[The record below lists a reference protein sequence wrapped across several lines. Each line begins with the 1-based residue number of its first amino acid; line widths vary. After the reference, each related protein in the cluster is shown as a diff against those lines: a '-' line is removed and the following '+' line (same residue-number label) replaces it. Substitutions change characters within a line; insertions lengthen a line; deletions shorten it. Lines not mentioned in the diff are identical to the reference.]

1 MMLEY
6 FFWLN
11 VLVVVYTYLGYGLIL
26 LILNLLFSR
35 KNRISTKTEHAEVS
49 ILIAAYNEEDWIVEK
64 INNTL
69 SLDYPAKLL
78 KVIVIT
84 DGSTDETYQKAK
96 SCSNSTGISVEVYHQ
111 PERKGKLAAIERIM
125 PLVKSPITV
134 FTDANTHL
142 NSQAIQHL
150 VHHYHNPKI
159 GAVAGEKRIS
169 SANKDEASS
178 AGEGLYWKYES
189 LLKAWDAKLYSAVGA
204 AGELF
209 SIRTNLYENIPP
221 DTLIEDF
228 YLTMTVLRKGYR
240 IAYAADAYAVEG
252 SSASVGEELKRKI
265 RIAAGGLQAS
275 WRLRD
280 LLNPFRYGV
289 FSWQFLSHK
298 VLRWTLAP
306 LALPL
311 VFVSNLLLAFSAG
324 KLYLGIFILQ
334 ILFYLLALLG
344 WFFEKKQLKIK
355 AFFIPY
361 YFCIM
366 NYSVFLGFARLLK
379 KQQTVL
385 WEKAERK
392 RNQ

>member
-1 MMLEY
+1 MLEL

-11 VLVVVYTYLGYGLIL
+11 VLIVVYTYLGYGLIL
-26 LILNLLFSR
+26 LILNLLFFK
-35 KNRISTKTEHAEVS
+35 KNQSTETEKPEVS
-49 ILIAAYNEEDWIVEK
+49 VLIAAYNEEDWIVEK

-69 SLDYPAKLL
+69 SLDYPAELL

-84 DGSTDETYQKAK
+84 DGSTDGTFQKAK
-96 SCSNSTGISVEVYHQ
+96 SCSVPTGMSVEVYHQ
-111 PERKGKLAAIERIM
+111 NERKGKLAAIERIM
-125 PLVKSPITV
+125 PLVKTPITI

-142 NSQAIQHL
+142 NQQSIQRL
-150 VHHYHNPKI
+150 VYHYHNPKI

-178 AGEGLYWKYES
+178 AGEGMYWKYES
-189 LLKAWDAKLYSAVGA
+189 LLKRWDAQLYSAVGA

-209 SIRTNLYENIPP
+209 SIRTDLYENIPA

-240 IAYAADAYAVEG
+240 IAYAADAYALEG
-252 SSASVGEELKRKI
+252 ASASVGEELKRKI

-289 FSWQFLSHK
+289 FSWQFFSHK

-306 LALPL
+306 LALPIVL
-311 VFVSNLLLAFSAG
+311 ILNLLLAFSNG
-324 KLYLGIFILQ
+324 QVYQGLLILQ

-344 WFFEKKQLKIK
+344 WIFEKKQLKIK

-361 YFCIM
+361 YFCVM

-379 KQQTVL
+379 GQQTVL
-385 WEKAERK
+385 WEKVERK

>member
-1 MMLEY
+1 MLEL

-11 VLVVVYTYLGYGLIL
+11 VLIVVYTYLGYGLIL
-26 LILNLLFSR
+26 LIINLLFIKKSQ
-35 KNRISTKTEHAEVS
+35 STKAKVPAVS
-49 ILIAAYNEEDWIVEK
+49 VLIAAYNEEDWIVEK

-69 SLDYPAKLL
+69 SLDYPAELL

-84 DGSTDETYQKAK
+84 DGSTDETLQKAK
-96 SCSNSTGISVEVYHQ
+96 SCAVPAGMSIEIHHQ
-111 PERKGKLAAIERIM
+111 SERKGKLAAIERIM
-125 PLVKSPITV
+125 PLVRTPIAV
-134 FTDANTHL
+134 FTDANTQL
-142 NSQAIQHL
+142 NQQAIQNL
-150 VHHYHNPKI
+150 VRHYHNPKI

-189 LLKAWDAKLYSAVGA
+189 LLKRWDANLYSTVGA

-209 SIRTNLYENIPP
+209 SIRTALYEKIPA

-228 YLTMTVLRKGYR
+228 FLTMTVLRKGYR
-240 IAYAADAYAVEG
+240 IAYAADAFALE
-252 SSASVGEELKRKI
+252 SASASVGEELKRKI

-289 FSWQFLSHK
+289 FSWQFFSHK
-298 VLRWTLAP
+298 ILRWTLAP
-306 LALPL
+306 LALPI
-311 VFVSNLLLAFSAG
+311 VFILNLLLAFSNG
-324 KLYLGIFILQ
+324 QVYQGLLILQ
-334 ILFYLLALLG
+334 ILFYLLALMG
-344 WFFEKKQLKIK
+344 WIFEKKQIKIK

-361 YFCIM
+361 YFCVM

-379 KQQTVL
+379 GQQTVL

>member
-1 MMLEY
+1 MLEW

-11 VLVVVYTYLGYGLIL
+11 VLIVVYTYLGYGLIL
-26 LILNLLFSR
+26 LILNLLFFR
-35 KNRISTKTEHAEVS
+35 KNQTTTTEHPEVS

-69 SLDYPAKLL
+69 SLDYPTELL

-84 DGSTDETYQKAK
+84 DGSVDGTFQKAK
-96 SCSNSTGISVEVYHQ
+96 SCSIPAGLSLEVHHQ

-125 PLVKSPITV
+125 PLVKTPITV

-142 NSQAIQHL
+142 NRQAIQHL
-150 VHHYHNPKI
+150 VRHYHNPNI

-178 AGEGLYWKYES
+178 AGEGMYWKYES
-189 LLKAWDAKLYSAVGA
+189 LLKRWDARLYSAVGA

-209 SIRTNLYENIPP
+209 SIRTALYENIPA

-240 IAYAADAYAVEG
+240 IAYAADAYALEG
-252 SSASVGEELKRKI
+252 ASASVGEELKRKI

-280 LLNPFRYGV
+280 LLNPFRYGM
-289 FSWQFLSHK
+289 FSWQFFSHK

-306 LALPL
+306 LALPI
-311 VFVSNLLLAFSAG
+311 VFVLNLLLAFSIG
-324 KLYLGIFILQ
+324 QVYLGLFILQ
-334 ILFYLLALLG
+334 ILFYLLALMG
-344 WFFEKKQLKIK
+344 WTFEKKQLKIK

-361 YFCIM
+361 YFCVM

-379 KQQTVL
+379 GQQTVL
-385 WEKAERK
+385 WEKSERK

>member
-1 MMLEY
+1 MLEL

-26 LILNLLFSR
+26 LILNLLFFK
-35 KNRISTKTEHAEVS
+35 KNQSTETENPEVS
-49 ILIAAYNEEDWIVEK
+49 VLIAAYNEEDWIVEK

-69 SLDYPAKLL
+69 SLDYPAELL

-84 DGSTDETYQKAK
+84 DGSTDGTFQKAK
-96 SCSNSTGISVEVYHQ
+96 SCSVPTGMSVEVYHQ
-111 PERKGKLAAIERIM
+111 NERKGKLAAIERIM
-125 PLVKSPITV
+125 PLVKTPITI

-142 NSQAIQHL
+142 NQQAIQRL
-150 VHHYHNPKI
+150 VYHYHNPKI

-178 AGEGLYWKYES
+178 AGEGMYWKYES
-189 LLKAWDAKLYSAVGA
+189 MLKRWDAQLYSAVGA

-209 SIRTNLYENIPP
+209 SIRTDLYENIPA

-240 IAYAADAYAVEG
+240 IAYAADAYALEG
-252 SSASVGEELKRKI
+252 ASASVGEELKRKI

-280 LLNPFRYGV
+280 LLNPFRYGI
-289 FSWQFLSHK
+289 FSWQFFSHK
-298 VLRWTLAP
+298 ILRWTLAP
-306 LALPL
+306 LALPI
-311 VFVSNLLLAFSAG
+311 VFILNLLLAFSNG
-324 KLYLGIFILQ
+324 QVYQGLLILQ

-344 WFFEKKQLKIK
+344 WIFEKKQLKIK

-361 YFCIM
+361 YFCVM

-379 KQQTVL
+379 GQQTVL
-385 WEKAERK
+385 WEKVERK